1 MLSVRVG
8 AGAVWASLWGMGLLR
23 IDPAANRVVA
33 TIAIDNITAPPA
45 VTGTGV
51 WAPCCG
57 TTTTRPG
64 GRLVRSTR
72 PATGWWPGSGLE
84 ACPMRSEQAERGL
97 GGGRGRTDVAGRSG
111 Q

>member
-1 MLSVRVG
+1 MGLAVG
-8 AGAVWASLWGMGLLR
+8 VGLLR

-51 WAPCCG
+51 WAPCGG

-64 GRLVRSTR
+64 GRLVRVD
-72 PATGWWPGSGLE
+72 PASNRVVARIRLGGL
-84 ACPMRSEQAERGL
+84 PMRSEQAERGL